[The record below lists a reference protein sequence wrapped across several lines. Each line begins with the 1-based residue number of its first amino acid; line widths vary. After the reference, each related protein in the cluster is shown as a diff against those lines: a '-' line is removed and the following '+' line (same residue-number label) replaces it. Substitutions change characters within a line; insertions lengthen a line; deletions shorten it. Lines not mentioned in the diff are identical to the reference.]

1 MEQDLSRLRGVTQVA
16 EFRRVLEETIM
27 AGLTHDY
34 WTVTLPQAL
43 ETSSADNPQRF
54 GFVAALIL
62 LKAPVLFSER
72 EVRELVDP
80 ALSPPR
86 KPLEWHHLFPRS
98 YLEKQGITERRIINQ
113 QANLALLEW
122 PDNSAIRDK
131 PPSEYVPAL
140 RPRFSD
146 EEWAR
151 MHELHGL
158 PIGWENMRYEE
169 FLNERRKLMAS
180 IIRRGYEALL

>member
-1 MEQDLSRLRGVTQVA
+1 MEQDLSRLRGVKEAA
-16 EFRRVLEETIM
+16 EFRKILEETII

-62 LKAPVLFSER
+62 LKAPVLFSKR

-80 ALSPPR
+80 ALRPAR
-86 KPLEWHHLFPRS
+86 KPLEWHHLFPRA

-113 QANLALLEW
+113 QANLTLLEW
-122 PDNSAIRDK
+122 PDNSTVRDK
-131 PPSEYVPAL
+131 TPSEYVQTL
-140 RPRFSD
+140 RRRFSD
-146 EEWAR
+146 DEWVR

-158 PIGWENMRYEE
+158 PLGWENMDYDE
-169 FLNERRKLMAS
+169 FLAQRRSLMAGV
-180 IIRRGYEALL
+180 IRRGYEALL